1 MKRHGGLISETDLSQ
16 YRAKERTP
24 VRGTY
29 RGFEILSM
37 GPPSSGG
44 VALIEMLNIL
54 EGFDLANIGHNSA
67 LHIHLAAEAM
77 RRAFADRARHLG
89 DPDFNPDLPLQL
101 LLSRDHARSL
111 SRSISLSHASASDAE
126 AFTDTYEGDET
137 THYSVVDEQGN
148 AVVVTYTLEQSYGS
162 HIVTEGTGFL
172 LNNEMGDFNARP
184 GPTDSTGLIGTAPN
198 RIAAGKRMLSS
209 MTPTIVLKEGRPF
222 LLTGSPGG
230 RSIPNTILQVIMNVV
245 DFRMDIGEA
254 IAAPRFHHQWLPDT
268 LRMEKFGTTVDS
280 QRLLEA
286 MGHAVDN
293 TRSSR
298 WMGSAMA
305 ILIDPL
311 TGLLHGAS
319 DPRQADGAASGY

>member
-1 MKRHGGLISETDLSQ
+1 
-16 YRAKERTP
+16 
-24 VRGTY
+24 
-29 RGFEILSM
+29 
-37 GPPSSGG
+37 
-44 VALIEMLNIL
+44 
-54 EGFDLANIGHNSA
+54 
-67 LHIHLAAEAM
+67 
-77 RRAFADRARHLG
+77 
-89 DPDFNPDLPLQL
+89 
-101 LLSRDHARSL
+101 
-111 SRSISLSHASASDAE
+111 
-126 AFTDTYEGDET
+126 
-137 THYSVVDEQGN
+137 
-148 AVVVTYTLEQSYGS
+148 
-162 HIVTEGTGFL
+162 
-172 LNNEMGDFNARP
+172 
-184 GPTDSTGLIGTAPN
+184 
-198 RIAAGKRMLSS
+198 MLSS

-298 WMGSAMA
+298 WMGGAMA